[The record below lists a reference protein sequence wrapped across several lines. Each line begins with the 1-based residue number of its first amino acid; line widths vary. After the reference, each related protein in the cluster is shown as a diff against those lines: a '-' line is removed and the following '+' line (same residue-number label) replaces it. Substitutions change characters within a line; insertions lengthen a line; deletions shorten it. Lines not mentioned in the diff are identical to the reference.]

1 MQRRASAHT
10 VSLMLGIALASLCLG
25 CSWVIGDTP
34 MSTVHPTTPEGRLIQ
49 SIYAEITWIVLAIFI
64 VVEGLLLYAIVRF
77 RQRPGDTGVPDQVHG
92 NTVLEVG
99 WTIVPV
105 LIVMAIAVPTLR
117 GTCALQEPAGADG
130 ALTVNVNGK
139 QWWWEFEYPDYGIVT
154 ADELHLPTGRMANLM
169 LRSDNVIHSFWVPRL
184 MGKRDLVP
192 SRGQHLWF
200 TPEQTGWYVGQCAE
214 MCGASHAYMGI
225 RVKIDTPEEF
235 AAWVESQ
242 KAPAKTGMS
251 DPGFLAFMQAGCIA
265 CHTINFEGSPAR
277 QRVGPNLTHVGSHM
291 TIAAARFENTP
302 ENLARWL
309 RNPPAEKPGSLMPNL
324 NLKDEQIAKLVSYLE
339 NLK

>member
-1 MQRRASAHT
+1 MHRRASARIA
-10 VSLMLGIALASLCLG
+10 SLLLAIAAASLCFG
-25 CSWVIGDTP
+25 CSWVMADNP
-34 MSTVHPTTPEGRLIQ
+34 MSTVHPATPEGRLIQ
-49 SIYAEITWIVLAIFI
+49 DIYAEITWTVLGIII
-64 VVEGLLLYAIVRF
+64 VVEGLLLNAILSF
-77 RQRPGDTGVPDQVHG
+77 RQKPDDTGVPEQVHG
-92 NTVLEVG
+92 NTVLEIG

-117 GTCALQEPAGADG
+117 GTCALQQPPAAN
-130 ALTVNVNGK
+130 ALTVHVNGK
-139 QWWWEFEYPDYGIVT
+139 QWWWEFEYPEYGIVT
-154 ADELHLPTGRMANLM
+154 ANELHLPTGRMANLE

-192 SRGQHLWF
+192 SRGQRLFF
-200 TPEQTGWYVGQCAE
+200 TPEEPGWYFGQCAE
-214 MCGASHAYMGI
+214 LCGASHAYMGF
-225 RVKIDTPEEF
+225 RVKVDTPQEF

-277 QRVGPNLTHVGSHM
+277 QRVGPNLTHVGSRT

-309 RNPPAEKPGSLMPNL
+309 RNPPLEKPGSLMPAL
-324 NLKDEQIAKLVSYLE
+324 NLKDEQVAMLVSYLQ